1 VNKRRYLNGRR
12 AWWRVKEGSSWAEG
26 FQPARCVCMQRP
38 CISHNTIS
46 EVHSCEILSHKLPD
60 SYLCIIEI
68 ESEVE
73 VLDLNMNLNMLD
85 RLLTKVEEVVVDIHA
100 RSLANSGLVHR
111 HSNSGPK
118 SDVSSPQLHNS
129 PSCQGL
135 CANAE

>member
-1 VNKRRYLNGRR
+1 MY
-12 AWWRVKEGSSWAEG
+12 AA
-26 FQPARCVCMQRP
+26 
-38 CISHNTIS
+38 CISHNTIP
-46 EVHSCEILSHKLPD
+46 EVHSYEILSHKLPD
-60 SYLCIIEI
+60 SYLCIKEI

-73 VLDLNMNLNMLD
+73 VLDFNMNLNMLK

-100 RSLANSGLVHR
+100 RSLANFGLAHR

-118 SDVSSPQLHNS
+118 RDVSSPQLHNS